1 MSNYVD
7 HAEIKL
13 GQLIAIAISVY
24 ALLWQDVQSLYVLML
39 LFLLGGTIRQ
49 ISPVSLVY
57 RGVVSPL
64 NIMRSDYRLD
74 NIQPHK
80 FGQLVGVLTVAL
92 ALALIELEYSQVGW
106 LIVGVLILLTLVSY
120 IGWCIGC
127 FMYYQLNRL
136 GLRGFFRHTPTDKTV
151 PVGSRPSK
159 QAGSSD

>member
-24 ALLWQDVQSLYVLML
+24 ALLWQDVQALYVLML

>member
-24 ALLWQDVQSLYVLML
+24 ALLWQDVQALYVLML

-64 NIMRSDYRLD
+64 NIMHSDYRLD

-120 IGWCIGC
+120 LGWCIGC

>member
-159 QAGSSD
+159 RVGNSD